1 MSAASDLIA
10 RLEQE
15 TGQRVDSDDGNND
28 AMAGL
33 FGALSR
39 IMEQSPPSYT
49 EKADVA
55 AGLVIKHQMSAE
67 YQQEQKDKQLMALMV
82 MNGLL

>member
-49 EKADVA
+49 EKDDVA

-67 YQQEQKDKQLMALMV
+67 HQQEQEDKQLMALMV